1 MYNHLTSSKNKHN
14 RSYLTKY
21 YEIPNLTVDQIF
33 NKSLQVFEEKKTENN
48 NRVDVNIKQV
58 SNSKQYKEL
67 KNRDLNWSEK
77 TARRE
82 KWVLVLKEF
91 SLFIFPNSSKLAP
104 NIFAIFKLKS
114 RAIIWFKTF

>member
-33 NKSLQVFEEKKTENN
+33 NKSLKVFEEKKTENN

-82 KWVLVLKEF
+82 KWVLVPKEF
-91 SLFIFPNSSKLAP
+91 LLFISQM
-104 NIFAIFKLKS
+104 I
-114 RAIIWFKTF
+114 